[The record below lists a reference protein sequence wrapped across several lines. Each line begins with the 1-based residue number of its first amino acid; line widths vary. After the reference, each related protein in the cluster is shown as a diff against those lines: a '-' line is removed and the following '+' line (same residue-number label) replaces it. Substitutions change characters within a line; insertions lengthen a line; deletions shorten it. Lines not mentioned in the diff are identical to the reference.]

1 MSLNTLGTKI
11 YSCPLTIGKILNSFL
26 VLGNK
31 DRIWAQLTFI
41 TLKPIKRYELFV
53 TQQLWGV
60 ALAHFSEIQR
70 TVTCG
75 ELNSS
80 HIGQAATLNGWVQE
94 YRNLGGLLF
103 IDLRDRYGIT
113 QVVFHPE
120 HVTKEVMDKAAS
132 CRHEYVIAAIGTV
145 QARPD
150 GTVNKKMKTG
160 MIEVD
165 CNAIEILAE
174 SETPPFEIADETHAR
189 EELRLEYRYLDL
201 RRGPLQEKMRIRHE
215 STIAIREYLNGQ
227 GFYEIE
233 TPILMRSTPEG
244 ARDYVVPSRVQPG
257 TFYALPQS
265 PQLLKQIL
273 MISGYDKYFQLARCL
288 RDEDLRADRQPE
300 HTQIDMEMSFVTEDD
315 ILENAEGM
323 FGHLWKK
330 VLGVDLETSFPRYSY
345 EEVMNRWGIDKP
357 DLRFGMELFDLAD
370 EVKDCGFKVFTSTLE
385 KGGRVKGITYKGGG
399 GLSRKQ
405 IGELDTLARENGAGG
420 LAYFLRAEAGDKS
433 PILKFVGE
441 EIAQKIFAKAN
452 AEVGDAVLIIADMPI
467 KTESILGQLRLHIGK
482 TTGLIDNSKWDFL
495 WVTKFP
501 LFEYNEDAGR
511 FDAMHNIVSSP
522 CEEDMELIEQGFST
536 DLEPTDYNHP
546 WRRVRANQYDLV
558 LNGSEIASG
567 GIRIH
572 QSDMQMKILNI
583 LGMSDERAE
592 AMFGFL
598 LKALKYGAPPHGG
611 LAPGLD
617 RIVALM
623 TGSDSIRDVIA
634 FPKTTNASSLM
645 DGAPS
650 TIDEEQLDE
659 LGLQIVKKKTEG

>member
-1 MSLNTLGTKI
+1 M
-11 YSCPLTIGKILNSFL
+11 
-26 VLGNK
+26 
-31 DRIWAQLTFI
+31 AQ
-41 TLKPIKRYELFV
+41 
-53 TQQLWGV
+53 
-60 ALAHFSEIQR
+60 FSQCKR

-75 ELNSS
+75 ELTAD
-80 HIGQAATLNGWVQE
+80 HIGQQVTLNGWVQE

-113 QVVFHPE
+113 QIVFHPE
-120 HVTKEVMDKAAS
+120 HVDEGIIKTASS
-132 CRHEYVIAAIGTV
+132 CRHEYVIAVKGTV
-145 QARPD
+145 QARPE
-150 GTVNKKMKTG
+150 GTTNAKMKTG
-160 MIEVD
+160 AIEVD
-165 CNAIEILAE
+165 CNFIEILAT
-174 SETPPFEIADETHAR
+174 SETPPFEIADETNAR

-201 RRGPLQEKMRIRHE
+201 RRNPLQTKIRIRHE
-215 STIAIREYLNGQ
+215 ATIAIREYLHSQ

-233 TPILMRSTPEG
+233 TPMLMRSTPEG

-273 MISGYDKYFQLARCL
+273 MISGFDKYFQLARCL

-315 ILENAEGM
+315 IFANAEGM
-323 FGHLWKK
+323 FKHLWKK
-330 VLGVDLETSFPRYSY
+330 VLGVDLTIPFPRYSY

-357 DLRFGMELFDLAD
+357 DLRFGMEIFDLAD
-370 EVKDCGFKVFTSTLE
+370 VVKDCGFKVFTGTLE
-385 KGGRVKGITYKGGG
+385 KGGRVKGITLKGGG

-405 IGELDTLARENGAGG
+405 IGDLDQLAKDNGAGG
-420 LAYFLRAEAGDKS
+420 LAYFLLGDEGIKS
-433 PILKFVGE
+433 PILKFVGDE
-441 EIAQKIFAKAN
+441 TAQKIFARAN
-452 AEVGDAVLIIADMPI
+452 AETGDAVLIIADMPL
-467 KTESILGQLRLHIGK
+467 KTESILGQLRLHLGK
-482 TTGLIDNSKWDFL
+482 TNGLIDKSKWEFL

-501 LFEYNEDAGR
+501 LFEYNEDAQR

-522 CEEDMELIEQGFST
+522 CEEDIDLLEQGFT
-536 DLEPTDYNHP
+536 TNLPPTEYNHP
-546 WRRVRANQYDLV
+546 WRQVRANQYDLV

-572 QSDMQMKILNI
+572 RSDVQKKILNV

-650 TIDEEQLDE
+650 TIDDEQLAE
-659 LGLQIVKKKTEG
+659 LGLKIVNKQEE